1 MNCQAVD
8 TWIAAPDD
16 FGNIP
21 RFSLQNGGRGP
32 ISIVGPSSCSL
43 CGTERMFADLDINAF
58 YVKTLACKVIHVPR
72 HFVDNLL
79 VHSAYSTLNHS
90 RKIGPLMSRRTSV
103 L

>member
-1 MNCQAVD
+1 
-8 TWIAAPDD
+8 
-16 FGNIP
+16 
-21 RFSLQNGGRGP
+21 
-32 ISIVGPSSCSL
+32 
-43 CGTERMFADLDINAF
+43 MFADLDINAF